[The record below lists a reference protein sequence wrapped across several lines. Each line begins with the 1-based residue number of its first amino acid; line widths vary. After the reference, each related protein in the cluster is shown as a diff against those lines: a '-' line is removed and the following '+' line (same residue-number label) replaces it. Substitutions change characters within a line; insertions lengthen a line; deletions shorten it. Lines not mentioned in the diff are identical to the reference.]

1 MTHDFAAAIENILR
15 VLPDTK
21 NVMVVNGYSPN
32 ERFWLEEIRREV
44 KPLESRV
51 AFIWT
56 RVRTH

>member
-1 MTHDFAAAIENILR
+1 
-15 VLPDTK
+15 
-21 NVMVVNGYSPN
+21 VNGYSPN